1 VNGKRSRGRSGRNKP
16 SNPRNQTYDSSGP
29 EGKVRGSANQV
40 FEKYLA
46 LARDAQSAGDRISAE
61 NYFQH
66 AEHYY
71 RILSVNAQNAQNAQN
86 ERNERN
92 RQQVNGA
99 SQGASQ
105 GAAHNGRVNG
115 RDEAPGEDPGNLPQ
129 PETAPAAEP
138 ENGVAAKP
146 RGRPP
151 RARKS
156 APRGK
161 GQTDDDKTPESAET

>member
-16 SNPRNQTYDSSGP
+16 SSPRNQTYDSSGP

-66 AEHYY
+66 AEHYF
-71 RILSVNAQNAQNAQN
+71 RILSVNAQND
-86 ERNERN
+86 RN

-99 SQGASQ
+99 SPGPAQS
-105 GAAHNGRVNG
+105 GRPNG
-115 RDEAPGEDPGNLPQ
+115 RDEAETDDPASMPQ
-129 PETAPAAEP
+129 PAMVPAPEP
-138 ENGVAAKP
+138 ENGVAAARP

-151 RARKS
+151 RQRRTATRDKEQTAS
-156 APRGK
+156 RDK
-161 GQTDDDKTPESAET
+161 DQTDDPTPESAET

>member
-29 EGKVRGSANQV
+29 DGKVRGSASQV

-46 LARDAQSAGDRISAE
+46 LARDAQSSGDRISAE

-71 RILSVNAQNAQNAQN
+71 RILNVNQQND
-86 ERNERN
+86 RN
-92 RQQVNGA
+92 RQQVNG
-99 SQGASQ
+99 QVNGAPSHPR
-105 GAAHNGRVNG
+105 GNG
-115 RDEAPGEDPGNLPQ
+115 RDQDQPEDPANMPQ
-129 PETAPAAEP
+129 PETAVAAEP

-146 RGRPP
+146 RGRPA
-151 RARKS
+151 RSRKS
-156 APRGK
+156 APREGGK
-161 GQTDDDKTPESAET
+161 AEDPSPEQAET